1 MDWYFCV
8 LVFVQ
13 RFQEIEDTKA
23 DIISLLANYGDCML
37 ESYDNVLEVSFDLQ
51 NFRVLHLDGSI
62 IVLKLVELLVLVAVK
77 TVVFSHPDNLEFS
90 RQGDNFQ
97 FTSQEDLRSLD
108 KLSDGVESLNDG
120 VLSLRLDVPDDEF
133 GGMKLGVLAILAV
146 DGDPPV
152 EQLLELKELGLV
164 EVIGERVVFLDVF
177 FEHEVELLGEGC
189 SVEQVFEA
197 EVFTDVFEHLPSV
210 K

>member
-1 MDWYFCV
+1 
-8 LVFVQ
+8 
-13 RFQEIEDTKA
+13 
-23 DIISLLANYGDCML
+23 ML
-37 ESYDNVLEVSFDLQ
+37 ESYGDVLEVSFDLQ

-77 TVVFSHPDNLEFS
+77 TVVFSHPDNLELL
-90 RQGDNFQ
+90 RQGDHFQ
-97 FTSQEDLRSLD
+97 FSSQEDLRSFD

-120 VLSLRLDVPDDEF
+120 VLGLRLDVPDNEF

-177 FEHEVELLGEGC
+177 FEHEVELLGECC